1 MARTPPFADTAGA
14 ADAAGE
20 AGPPADPGGWAAR
33 APAGVAGVAGREDV
47 HRLDP
52 IDRWGALYQRARL
65 WKRRAHRLAAEAVA
79 SGDALAIRP
88 ALVRLRRARYW
99 EAVCRDHYLRAVLA
113 EYH

>member
-1 MARTPPFADTAGA
+1 MARTPPFAGPGGAGA
-14 ADAAGE
+14 AGSAGS
-20 AGPPADPGGWAAR
+20 AGAPGGRPVR
-33 APAGVAGVAGREDV
+33 AQADV
-47 HRLDP
+47 DDQEEAHRLDP